1 MPPQRECARKRDRW
15 QAERGKDEVGG
26 GRGPCGAGRGGL
38 GGGRERV
45 FPTKL
50 RSDVRDPL
58 RKEEKKRL
66 DGREERSHW
75 LDSLPALPRQP
86 STQAPQRVKA
96 SPSEFLPV

>member
-1 MPPQRECARKRDRW
+1 MGVPCRSGSHLPPQREWARKRDRW
-15 QAERGKDEVGG
+15 QTERGKDEVGG

-38 GGGRERV
+38 RGGRERV

-66 DGREERSHW
+66 DRRQEREK
-75 LDSLPALPRQP
+75 SL
-86 STQAPQRVKA
+86 V
-96 SPSEFLPV
+96 